1 MLAAVVEEIAA
12 RLLGERMHEQLALCV
27 PGRDDTAHRLEVL
40 LRRLVA
46 PRVAAGIER
55 LQTQRRAGDVTRD
68 AACVAGALG
77 GEDWLHARL
86 EEIEVEPRR
95 RRLRGG
101 RRDRCQD
108 EGSDGRVRRFYVRP
122 GRYKSTSARSRVMRP
137 SPTMC
142 SRSGMNA
149 SIFSGASTISTTI
162 GRSYD
167 SSSSLA
173 V

>member
-1 MLAAVVEEIAA
+1 PFRIILGCPMLAAVVEEIAA
-12 RLLGERMHEQLALCV
+12 RFLGERMHEQLALCV

-68 AACVAGALG
+68 AARVA
-77 GEDWLHARL
+77 
-86 EEIEVEPRR
+86 
-95 RRLRGG
+95 
-101 RRDRCQD
+101 
-108 EGSDGRVRRFYVRP
+108 
-122 GRYKSTSARSRVMRP
+122 
-137 SPTMC
+137 
-142 SRSGMNA
+142 
-149 SIFSGASTISTTI
+149 GASTISTTI
-162 GRSYD
+162 GRSCD